1 MNRSQIVTIMSA
13 EAGTS
18 KGTAESIL
26 EAFEARVK
34 AHNDAGRNVALR
46 GFGTFSQGLPSQ
58 KTGINPKTG
67 TAISYTTYH
76 RPSNAPAVVYDDLLG
91 EIAADATA
99 EAPVIRRALNA
110 AIAAIVKSVSKGD
123 RVNLYGFGSF
133 QSAKRAAR
141 RGRNPRTGEAIL
153 IPATTVPRF
162 KASKARNVGAKFAAG
177 TGFKAAVSGRP
188 A

>member
-1 MNRSQIVTIMSA
+1 MNRSQIVTTMA
-13 EAGTS
+13 TEADTS
-18 KGTAESIL
+18 KITAERTL
-26 EAFEARVK
+26 EAFEVRVK
-34 AHNDAGRNVALR
+34 AHNDEGRNVALC

-58 KTGINPKTG
+58 KSGINPKTG
-67 TAISYTTYH
+67 TPINYTTYH
-76 RPSNAPAVVYDDLLG
+76 RPANAPSIAYDDLLG
-91 EIAADATA
+91 EIADDTKADPAT
-99 EAPVIRRALNA
+99 IRRALNA
-110 AIAAIVKSVSKGD
+110 AIAVIVKSVSKGD

-177 TGFKAAVSGRP
+177 TGFKPAVAGRR